1 MKCITLI
8 LNESHPDFNR
18 LSKEPLS
25 SRMPMKAGYHVI
37 EREERLEAALE
48 SIHLAKSMDEVRQIL
63 DKCAAEDQAALRQV
77 EKELKGK
84 KEEAT

>member
-1 MKCITLI
+1 MKHLTLI
-8 LNESHPDFNR
+8 YTENHPNFGELCNT
-18 LSKEPLS
+18 PLV
-25 SRMPMKAGYHVI
+25 RGLIHKAAYNVI